1 MFNTKSKYAYSEQST
16 VEVQPVSN
24 RTSTI
29 SAGVTITG
37 EIRTDADVV
46 LDGKLV
52 GNIFS
57 SAKVIIG
64 PQGFVEGNINAAE
77 TSISGRV
84 QGNVTIEG
92 LLSLKDKAEVRG
104 DITASKIM
112 MEPSITFNG
121 RCTMKSSSTQVVEM
135 MKDKDERKAA
145 AE

>member
-1 MFNTKSKYAYSEQST
+1 MFNTKSKFSEPVS
-16 VEVQPVSN
+16 VEVPSVPG

-29 SAGVTITG
+29 CSGVTING
-37 EIRTDADVV
+37 EIKTDADIVM
-46 LDGKLV
+46 DGKMV
-52 GNIFS
+52 GNIIS

-64 PQGFVEGNINAAE
+64 PQGFIEGNITAAE
-77 TSISGRV
+77 TVISGKV
-84 QGNVTIEG
+84 QGNLIIEG
-92 LLSLKDKAEVRG
+92 LLSLKDRAEVRG

-121 RCTMKSSSTQVVEM
+121 RCTMKSSSTQVVDM